1 MSKNSEAHLDKVKM
15 VPVMTMTCSNG
26 RLRRRV
32 GGHDDD
38 NNDDNN
44 AAIVANGEGD
54 ERRRCHH
61 HQRGPG
67 IVTKQQSA

>member
-38 NNDDNN
+38 NNDDDN
-44 AAIVANGEGD
+44 AAITANGEGD
-54 ERRRCHH
+54 ER
-61 HQRGPG
+61 
-67 IVTKQQSA
+67 